1 MIKKILIG
9 ADNLAFQMKEYLIE
23 KLKSVGVE
31 TVDFGCTDEKDERFY
46 PLFAK
51 QVCEALL
58 LEDQREARGVLLCGT
73 GLGMTIVANKFQ
85 GIYAAHCHDMYSCE
99 RSILSN
105 RANVIC
111 FGAQIISNEF
121 AWTLLEK
128 WLTLEFKDGRST
140 PKLEMV
146 EIIEKDNFLKK

>member
-9 ADNLAFQMKEYLIE
+9 SDSLGIVMKSYLIE
-23 KLKSVGVE
+23 KLNEIGVE
-31 TVDFGCTDEKDERFY
+31 TEDFGCDGEEDHRFY
-46 PLFAK
+46 PEFAK
-51 QVCEALL
+51 SVCEALL
-58 LEDQREARGVLLCGT
+58 KEDQSHVRGVLICGT

-105 RANVIC
+105 NANVIC

-121 AWTLLEK
+121 SWELLEK
-128 WLTLEFKDGRST
+128 WLCLEFKDGRST
-140 PKLEMV
+140 PKLEM
-146 EIIEKDNFLKK
+146 IAKIEKENFS